1 MTFEELRGRAVDAWQ
16 EFNEPKEPRILVS
29 AATCGRA
36 AGASTVC
43 EAIKAY
49 LAEKRIT
56 GRIIETGCLGLCYT
70 EPLVEIANP
79 GGPSVLYGPVAP
91 EEIPEIFD
99 SHIMNET
106 VATER
111 ALARM
116 DGPGFDGV
124 PTFTD
129 LPMMKGQ
136 MRIAARNCG
145 LIDPTNIHHY
155 VARGGYQGLA
165 KALQMDPHDVIA
177 EVKKSGLRGRGGAGF
192 PTGMKW
198 EFCSKSVS
206 DTKYVICNA
215 DEGDPGAFMDRAVL
229 ESDPHCVLEGMV
241 ICGYAIGAT
250 NGYIYVRAEYPLALE
265 RLNVAIGQMHESGLL
280 GENILGTEFSF
291 DVAIEMGAGAFVCGE
306 ETAMLAS
313 LEGRRGMPRSRPPFP
328 AVSGL
333 HGKPTNINNVETFAN
348 VSAIVSR
355 GADEFTKYGTENS
368 PGTKMFALAGKIVR
382 TGLIEVPLGI
392 TLRRI
397 IFDIGGGIPEGKEFK
412 AVQTGGPSGG
422 CLPASLLDLP
432 VDYDSLTKA
441 GSIMG
446 SGGMIVMDEDTCV
459 VDIARYFLEFTQN
472 ESCGKCAPCR
482 LGTRQMLNMLNDITI
497 GKGRK
502 GDVDLLVE
510 MGQVIK
516 KGSLCGLGQTAPNPV
531 LTTTRYFRDEYDAHV
546 NERRCPARVCPA
558 LLTFEI
564 IEDTCTGCG
573 ACRRVCPVE
582 AISGEKKKAHRIDTA
597 ICVRCG
603 LCYET
608 CKFDAISVW

>member
-368 PGTKMFALAGKIVR
+368 PGTKTFALAGKIVR
-382 TGLIEVPLGI
+382 TGLVEVPLGI